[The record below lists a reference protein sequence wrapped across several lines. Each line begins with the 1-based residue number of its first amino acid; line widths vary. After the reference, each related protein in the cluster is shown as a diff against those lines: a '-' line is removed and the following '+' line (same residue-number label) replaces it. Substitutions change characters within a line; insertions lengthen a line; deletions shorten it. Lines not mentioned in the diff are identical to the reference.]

1 MTVRF
6 HYRWKPSE
14 FGGGAGGFA
23 LVGAGLSGRLRFHGF
38 MKLFGTD
45 GIRGRVNEFPITAEV
60 ALRLGKAVARVLR
73 SSEPNRNRVLV
84 GKDTRI
90 SGYMLETAL
99 TSGLVS
105 MGMDVLLV
113 GPLPTPAVAHLTKS
127 MGAVAGIM
135 LTASHNP
142 YEDNGMK
149 IFGPDGYKLSDE
161 LELAVETYILGDDS
175 EFPPLPPARIG
186 KAKRI
191 DDARGRYIEFVKQTA
206 DNISLAGYKVVV
218 DCGHGAAY
226 SIAPLIFGELGAEV
240 IAVGVDPD
248 GLNINAG
255 FGALHPETAGALV
268 REHNADIGVSFD
280 GDADRVIF
288 TDASGLVISGDRVLA
303 LCALGLKER
312 GLLRNDT
319 LVATVM
325 SNLGLIEAMRENG
338 IAVETTPVGDRSVIE
353 CIRKG
358 GHAFGGENSGHLIF
372 ADYSTTGDG
381 ILSALQILRL
391 MKDRDATLAQLSTV
405 MEEYP
410 SKLLN
415 LPIKS
420 KPPISSLKKLGT
432 MIANAEEEFG
442 TKGRQLIRYSGTENK
457 IRILIEHQ
465 EVAEVERWI
474 AKFSDVIKEEIG

>member
-1 MTVRF
+1 
-6 HYRWKPSE
+6 
-14 FGGGAGGFA
+14 
-23 LVGAGLSGRLRFHGF
+23 

-161 LELAVETYILGDDS
+161 LELAIESYILGKDT
-175 EFPPLPPARIG
+175 EVAPLPPGRIG

-240 IAVGVDPD
+240 VATGVEPD

-255 FGALHPETAGALV
+255 YGALHPETAGALV
-268 REHNADIGVSFD
+268 REHNADLGVSFD

-288 TDASGLVISGDRVLA
+288 TDANGHVVSGDRVLA
-303 LCALGLKER
+303 LCALGMKDR
-312 GLLRNDT
+312 GKLRNDT
-319 LVATVM
+319 VVATVM

-353 CIRKG
+353 RIRKG

-391 MKDRDATLAQLSTV
+391 MKDRKATLARLSTV
-405 MEEYP
+405 MNEYP
-410 SKLLN
+410 SQLKN
-415 LPIKS
+415 LPVKS
-420 KPPISSLKKLGT
+420 KPPMESLTGLNQL
-432 MIANAEEEFG
+432 MREADEAFG
-442 TKGRQLIRYSGTENK
+442 NRGRHLIRYSGTENK
-457 IRILIEHQ
+457 IRVLIEHQ
-465 EVAEVERWI
+465 DAAEVEHWIERFCEVI
-474 AKFSDVIKEEIG
+474 AKEIG